1 MTWGKIE
8 RPAETDRLTNF
19 GLGQQDLEVGDLEVG
34 DSDRL
39 DEPGTSNDRQRNVRE
54 WII

>member
-1 MTWGKIE
+1 MADDGATNRSRYDE
-8 RPAETDRLTNF
+8 LTDF

-39 DEPGTSNDRQRNVRE
+39 DEPGAAKIRD
-54 WII
+54 